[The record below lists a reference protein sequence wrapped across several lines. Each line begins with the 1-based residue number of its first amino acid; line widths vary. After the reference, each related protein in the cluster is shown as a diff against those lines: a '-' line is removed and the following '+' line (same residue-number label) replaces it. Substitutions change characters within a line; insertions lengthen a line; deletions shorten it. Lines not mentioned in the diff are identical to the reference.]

1 MSRPALTIGVSLKM
15 YFGQRQTID
24 WCRAVAALAGRH
36 PALTGGAAELFV
48 LPAAPMIDPVLRVFA
63 GLPVGVGAQDL
74 CVADAGAFT
83 GEVSGALLGEMGCR
97 YAEVGH
103 AERRRLLGEDDASA
117 AAKVA
122 ACWRNRLTPVL
133 CVGEPRQGPP
143 PDAAAAA
150 IAQAREVLDG
160 AAAVLAAAAVP
171 ARVPASRVIVA
182 YEPHWAIGRPEPAP
196 VAHIAAVT
204 AALRRWLAARRE
216 LAGSRVIYGGSAGR
230 GLLTSVRGDADGLF
244 LGRFAH
250 DPAAL
255 AAVLDEALAIAA
267 PRDGPGETAKSDK
280 PATGRPATERPATE
294 RTATEGTVSW
304 R

>member
-1 MSRPALTIGVSLKM
+1 MSRRALTIGVSLKM

-36 PALTGGAAELFV
+36 PAVTGGAAELFV

-74 CVADAGAFT
+74 CGADAGAFT
-83 GEVSGALLGEMGCR
+83 GEVSGALLREMGCR

-103 AERRRLLGEDDASA
+103 AERRRLFGEDNATA

-133 CVGEPRQGPP
+133 CVGESGQVPP
-143 PDAAAAA
+143 EDAATACAAE
-150 IAQAREVLDG
+150 AREVLDG
-160 AAAVLAAAAVP
+160 AAASLAEAAMP
-171 ARVPASRVIVA
+171 AGRVILA
-182 YEPHWAIGRPEPAP
+182 YEPHWAIGQPEPAP
-196 VAHIAAVT
+196 AEHIAKVT
-204 AALRRWLAARRE
+204 AALRRWLAARGE
-216 LAGSRVIYGGSAGR
+216 LAGSQVIYGGSAGR
-230 GLLTSVRGDADGLF
+230 GLLTSVRGNVDGLF

-250 DPAAL
+250 DPAAVE
-255 AAVLDEALAIAA
+255 AILDEALAVAA
-267 PRDGPGETAKSDK
+267 PPGGPGEAAWNEST
-280 PATGRPATERPATE
+280 PNERAV
-294 RTATEGTVSW
+294 AW

>member
-1 MSRPALTIGVSLKM
+1 VSRPALTIGVSLKM
-15 YFGQRQTID
+15 YFGKRQTID

-36 PALTGGAAELFV
+36 PAVTSGAAELFV

-103 AERRRLLGEDDASA
+103 AERRRLFGEDDASA

-133 CVGEPRQGPP
+133 CVGEPRRVPP
-143 PDAAAAA
+143 RDAAAAVV
-150 IAQAREVLDG
+150 AQAREVLDG
-160 AAAVLAAAAVP
+160 ATAVLAAAAVP
-171 ARVPASRVIVA
+171 ARRVIVA

-196 VAHIAAVT
+196 VEHITVVA

-230 GLLTSVRGDADGLF
+230 GLLTSAGGDVDGLF

-255 AAVLDEALAIAA
+255 AAILDEALAIAA
-267 PRDGPGETAKSDK
+267 PRDGPGETANSESQ
-280 PATGRPATERPATE
+280 ATERPVTGRPITERPITE
-294 RTATEGTVSW
+294 RTVPW